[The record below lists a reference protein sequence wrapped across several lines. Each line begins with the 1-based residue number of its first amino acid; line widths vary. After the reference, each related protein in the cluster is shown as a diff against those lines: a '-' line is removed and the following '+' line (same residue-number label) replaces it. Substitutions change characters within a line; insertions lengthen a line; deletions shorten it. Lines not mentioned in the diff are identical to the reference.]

1 VLKGLIPILLLLS
14 IAACSGYSA
23 PIISRIQPPS
33 IRIMTHRVATGD
45 TLYSIAWRYDL
56 NPRLLAS
63 ANGLR
68 DPFIIKPDQLLKL
81 NTRGV
86 EPVEAQPGGRVT
98 AAPAKASVAS
108 KQISVKVKNK
118 PTQIVYSKGWQW
130 KWPIKGK
137 VTEGFSPKDLR
148 KGVTITGDSMAKV
161 RPAAPGTV
169 VYAGDGLRGYGNLVI
184 IKHDDIFLSAYGHN
198 EKIMVE
204 AGQMVTATDLL
215 SSLGTRGTLYF
226 EIRKDGYPVNP
237 ATYVK

>member
-1 VLKGLIPILLLLS
+1 
-14 IAACSGYSA
+14 
-23 PIISRIQPPS
+23 
-33 IRIMTHRVATGD
+33 MTHRVATGD

-81 NTRGV
+81 DTRGV
-86 EPVEAQPGGRVT
+86 EPVKAQPGGRVT
-98 AAPAKASVAS
+98 AARAKASVAS

-118 PTQIVYSKGWQW
+118 PTQIVYNKGWQW